1 MDPTDSLPQRS
12 TFHFLLLVL
21 LPVLVMTIAE
31 TTAISHFLSAYTAA
45 AVGFKTLLLA
55 LAGFSLLIAWWLMSV
70 NRPNRSFRVGVA
82 LLASFLIVLSMA
94 GYIVFTKVPVSAIRS
109 SRLLSA
115 LFFDV
120 PGWWRYWNAFGD
132 VALIGSF
139 FAFGR
144 TRIALVSSATII
156 CTLWGATQH
165 IWR

>member
-94 GYIVFTKVPVSAIRS
+94 GYIVFTKVPIHVPSRTNDDRCGVGQDHRVCVGDKSAGGKRQRIVRRYGYAGARQIAAGNADVVS
-109 SRLLSA
+109 
-115 LFFDV
+115 
-120 PGWWRYWNAFGD
+120 
-132 VALIGSF
+132 IGN
-139 FAFGR
+139 GQE
-144 TRIALVSSATII
+144 I
-156 CTLWGATQH
+156 
-165 IWR
+165 